1 MYIMKNIHNVVSD
14 MQERFPT
21 YVIILHQRSVD
32 NGWTVEV
39 VKELQILLIDLQ
51 IVPQE
56 NTIIPIS
63 IVNDF
68 RSDVFIEIVSWLM
81 AAF

>member
-1 MYIMKNIHNVVSD
+1 MNIMKNIHNIVSD
-14 MQERFPT
+14 MQERFPD
-21 YVIILHQRSVD
+21 YVIILYEGLVD
-32 NGWTVEV
+32 NLWAVEV
-39 VKELQILLIDLQ
+39 VKELQILQIDLQ

-56 NTIIPIS
+56 NTVIPIS